1 MFHLLQTA
9 VYAPGDEIYKKKK
22 KPVCPESKQIQ
33 WEKYLFNPGMNL

>member
-9 VYAPGDEIYKKKK
+9 VYAPGDEIYKKKQN
-22 KPVCPESKQIQ
+22 VCPESKQIQ